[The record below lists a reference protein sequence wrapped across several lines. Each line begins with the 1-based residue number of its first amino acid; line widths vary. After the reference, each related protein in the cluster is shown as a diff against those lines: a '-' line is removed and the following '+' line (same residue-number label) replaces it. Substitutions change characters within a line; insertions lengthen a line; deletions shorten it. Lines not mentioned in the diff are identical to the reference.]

1 MSRRRQPHR
10 IAPPISH
17 GPEMLDSEIV
27 LHELPDDVGLLLWK
41 TVRSLRLWSDAA
53 ADQRA
58 ELFADDAH
66 NLRLRRLQQLDFD
79 ADLQESMETAA
90 AILNGPYVPLE
101 AVVTSARLIASW
113 AAQHGHTGTALEFT
127 QAAAFLSP
135 KDAELILSVA
145 TYARAHGELARA
157 ESWYR
162 QAIVI
167 ARRTQDWIS
176 LANAYLGIGRT
187 LLERGNY
194 ATARV
199 MLIRGVRAATRHSLW
214 EERAQIAHQI
224 ARLAARTDRPA
235 EVVRSARI
243 ALEAYD
249 SGDPRLHQLSLEL
262 GIYWVRSG
270 YTRDARRLLLAL
282 NRDILTRDERL
293 ERAAALSRAHAA
305 LQDVAGFEATWADA
319 DLILS
324 DIAPSRHP
332 VPVLTDLVHAAAE
345 AEHSD
350 RLHSAVDR
358 LIRVAELRG
367 DPKLRATAEQLARA
381 ARGEEPFP
389 AAPARRRV
397 REVHSLVDAL
407 VAALAQR
414 AEAA

>member
-10 IAPPISH
+10 IPPPISH
-17 GPEMLDSEIV
+17 GPELIDSEIV

-41 TVRSLRLWSDAA
+41 TVRSLRLWSEAA
-53 ADQRA
+53 ADERT
-58 ELFADDAH
+58 ELFTADAYD
-66 NLRLRRLQQLDFD
+66 LRLRRLRQLDFD
-79 ADLQESMETAA
+79 ADLKESMESAA
-90 AILNGPYVPLE
+90 AILNGPHVPLE
-101 AVVTSARLIASW
+101 AVATSARLIASW
-113 AAQHGHTGTALEFT
+113 AAKQGHTGTALEFT
-127 QAAAFLSP
+127 QAAAFLFP

-145 TYARAHGELARA
+145 TYARTHGELARA

-176 LANAYLGIGRT
+176 LANAYLGLGRT

-224 ARLAARTDRPA
+224 ARLAARTERPA

-243 ALEAYD
+243 VLEAYD
-249 SGDPRLHQLSLEL
+249 GDDPRLHQLALEL
-262 GIYWVRSG
+262 GVYWVRSG

-282 NRDILTRDERL
+282 SRATLSRKERL
-293 ERAAALSRAHAA
+293 ERAAALARAHAA
-305 LQDVAGFEATWADA
+305 LRDVAGFEATWADA
-319 DLILS
+319 ELILNDTS
-324 DIAPSRHP
+324 ASRHP
-332 VPVLTDLVHAAAE
+332 VAVLTDLVHAAAE
-345 AEHSD
+345 SGHEE
-350 RLHSAVDR
+350 RLHAAIER
-358 LIRVAELRG
+358 LSRVAELRG
-367 DPKLRATAEQLARA
+367 DPHLRAQAEQLARA

-389 AAPARRRV
+389 TAPARKRV
-397 REVHSLVDAL
+397 REVHALVDEL
-407 VAALAQR
+407 VAALDQR